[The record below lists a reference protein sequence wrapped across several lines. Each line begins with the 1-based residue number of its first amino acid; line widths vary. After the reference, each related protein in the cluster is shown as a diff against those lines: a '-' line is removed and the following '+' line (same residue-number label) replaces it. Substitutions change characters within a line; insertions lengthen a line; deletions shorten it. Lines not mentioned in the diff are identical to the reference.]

1 MIFLTHCLKINI
13 FQQSKKLFY
22 KNNIPASIQVVYSG
36 QQEDDR
42 AHIFEFYVNDVFADK
57 DNFTGFKTRTIN
69 LNILPDDLTTT
80 VELKCTAK
88 ETGGSADQIGISVIK
103 AKYPHNFDFNNAKS
117 FKLTI
122 PSSSIRKYIEIENF
136 DGGNTVQ
143 LYDLT
148 NKIYLTAD
156 KSGSIYK
163 FSLPP
168 SVQDREIII
177 SNVEEIKNIINHK
190 YDIAEH
196 QTLQQFVIFFN
207 IRARFGQM

>member
-1 MIFLTHCLKINI
+1 MKFSNL
-13 FQQSKKLFY
+13 Y

-103 AKYPHNFDFNNAKS
+103 AKYPHNFD
-117 FKLTI
+117 
-122 PSSSIRKYIEIENF
+122 
-136 DGGNTVQ
+136 GGNTVQ

-168 SVQDREIII
+168 SV
-177 SNVEEIKNIINHK
+177 
-190 YDIAEH
+190 
-196 QTLQQFVIFFN
+196 
-207 IRARFGQM
+207 